1 MELEKMYGDLGISKE
16 VLEYGARI
24 EAALEDRFTEIDGN
38 AEYNQLK
45 VIAAMQKNRVSDIHF
60 SGTTGYGYN
69 DLGRETLEQVYA
81 DVFHTEDA
89 LDAPADRVRNA
100 RALHGISR
108 KSAPGRRAAFAGG
121 KTV

>member
-1 MELEKMYGDLGISKE
+1 MYGDLGISKE

-69 DLGRETLEQVYA
+69 DLGRETLNRYMRMYS
-81 DVFHTEDA
+81 T
-89 LDAPADRVRNA
+89 LRTRWCA
-100 RALHGISR
+100 RRSCAERTRSTRH
-108 KSAPGRRAAFAGG
+108 
-121 KTV
+121 

>member
-1 MELEKMYGDLGISKE
+1 MELEKMYCDLGISKE

-69 DLGRETLEQVYA
+69 DLGVL
-81 DVFHTEDA
+81 H
-89 LDAPADRVRNA
+89 DRGTPR
-100 RALHGISR
+100 GISVDCR
-108 KSAPGRRAAFAGG
+108 QTCQCRLYFSKSLYAAS
-121 KTV
+121 

>member
-1 MELEKMYGDLGISKE
+1 MYGDLGISKE

-60 SGTTGYGYN
+60 PTTSDVRRWNRYMRMYS
-69 DLGRETLEQVYA
+69 TLR
-81 DVFHTEDA
+81 T
-89 LDAPADRVRNA
+89 RWCA
-100 RALHGISR
+100 RRSCAERTRSTRH
-108 KSAPGRRAAFAGG
+108 
-121 KTV
+121 

>member
-1 MELEKMYGDLGISKE
+1 MYGDLGISKE

-69 DLGRETLEQVYA
+69 DLGRETRDAYA
-81 DVFHTEDA
+81 
-89 LDAPADRVRNA
+89 
-100 RALHGISR
+100 
-108 KSAPGRRAAFAGG
+108 GRSE
-121 KTV
+121 

>member
-1 MELEKMYGDLGISKE
+1 MYGDLGISKE

-69 DLGRETLEQVYA
+69 DLGRE
-81 DVFHTEDA
+81 
-89 LDAPADRVRNA
+89 NA

-108 KSAPGRRAAFAGG
+108 KPAPGRRAAFAGG

>member
-1 MELEKMYGDLGISKE
+1 MYGDLGISKE

-60 SGTTGYGYN
+60 SGCTGKMN
-69 DLGRETLEQVYA
+69 IA
-81 DVFHTEDA
+81 DAVF
-89 LDAPADRVRNA
+89 
-100 RALHGISR
+100 LHRSDYL
-108 KSAPGRRAAFAGG
+108 
-121 KTV
+121 

>member
-1 MELEKMYGDLGISKE
+1 MYGDLGISKE

-89 LDAPADRVRNA
+89 LVRPQIVCGTH
-100 RALHGISR
+100 ALYHGISR
-108 KSAPGRRAAFAGG
+108 KPAPGRRAAFAGG

>member
-1 MELEKMYGDLGISKE
+1 MYGDLGISKE

-89 LDAPADRVRNA
+89 LVRPQIDVRNA

-108 KSAPGRRAAFAGG
+108 KPAPGRRAAFAGG

>member
-1 MELEKMYGDLGISKE
+1 MYGDLGISKE

-69 DLGRETLEQVYA
+69 DLGRERLLHLRSRQRTSRRHDGVSMYLLRLMTLAVLQNFLWLQKWIF
-81 DVFHTEDA
+81 FHLRMMT
-89 LDAPADRVRNA
+89 
-100 RALHGISR
+100 G
-108 KSAPGRRAAFAGG
+108 
-121 KTV
+121 

>member
-24 EAALEDRFTEIDGN
+24 EAALEDRFTKIDGN

-89 LDAPADRVRNA
+89 LVRPRSCA
-100 RALHGISR
+100 ERTRSTRH
-108 KSAPGRRAAFAGG
+108 
-121 KTV
+121 